1 MKSLEGKVAVVA
13 GATRGTGR
21 GIALGLAEAGAFVY
35 CTGRSTRAAPREVS
49 KAAAR
54 RRKLAAFE
62 LSRRPETIEETAELI
77 EARGGSGEAVRVDH
91 TDPAAVEALFARVA
105 SERGRLDILVNDVWG
120 GDELAEQKPFGQHS
134 LEKGLRMIER
144 AVHSHVIT
152 AHHAAPLLS
161 KTRGGLVVEITD
173 GDHFG
178 YRGSFYYDFVKTSV
192 IRLAFLFA
200 TELRKY
206 DVTAVALSP
215 GFIRSEAMLDYM
227 GVSEE
232 NWQDAVARR
241 PDFGESETPLYTGR
255 AVAALAADPR
265 VVEKTGRVYG
275 VWDIGPEYGLT
286 DVDGRQPSVPRWV
299 RENKPEWMWK
309 SCDEKFYEYWGWNL
323 AEVAA
328 SGE

>member
-21 GIALGLAEAGAFVY
+21 GIALALADAGAFVY
-35 CTGRSTRAAPREVS
+35 CTGRSTRAEAREVS
-49 KAAAR
+49 KPAAR

-77 EARGGSGEAVRVDH
+77 EARGGSGVAARVDH
-91 TDPAAVEALFARVA
+91 TDPAAVEALFARVR
-105 SERGRLDILVNDVWG
+105 EEHDRLDILVNDVWG
-120 GDELAEQKPFGQHS
+120 GDELAEQKPFGEHS

-152 AHHAAPLLS
+152 AHHAAPLLR
-161 KTRGGLVVEITD
+161 KTKGGLIVEITD
-173 GDHFG
+173 GDHFT

-206 DVTAVALSP
+206 KVTAVALSP

-227 GVSEE
+227 GTSEE
-232 NWQDAVARR
+232 NWQEAVAKR
-241 PDFGESETPLYTGR
+241 PDFAESETPLYTGR

-265 VVEKTGRVYG
+265 VLQKSGRAYG
-275 VWDIGPEYGLT
+275 VWDLGPEYGFT
-286 DVDGRQPSVPRWV
+286 DVDGRQPSIPRWIK
-299 RENKPEWMWK
+299 ENQPEWAWK
-309 SCDEKFYEYWGWNL
+309 SCDDGFYEYWGL
-323 AEVAA
+323 KPVSAA
-328 SGE
+328 